1 LRLRAVHA
9 GRVGSR
15 AVNVVRARA
24 NVDPDA
30 VAHNCSRL
38 LAALDGSTLCAV
50 VKADGYG
57 HGASACAVAA
67 LAAGAGWLAVAT
79 VDEASALRDA
89 GIEAPILVM
98 GALGHRTEIERAIEL
113 QADFVLWR
121 ERSVVLASEAASLVS
136 GTAR

>member
-1 LRLRAVHA
+1 
-9 GRVGSR
+9 
-15 AVNVVRARA
+15 
-24 NVDPDA
+24 
-30 VAHNCSRL
+30 
-38 LAALDGSTLCAV
+38 
-50 VKADGYG
+50 
-57 HGASACAVAA
+57 GASACAVAA
-67 LAAGAGWLAVAT
+67 HAAGAGWLAVAT

-136 GTAR
+136 GTARVHVKLYTARAPLAPRDLDEAARVFAPAAAAPGVRLAGV